1 MATSSQARLVALLHA
16 VIVTLTLAI
25 LFASQSE
32 PEPFRASQTPIAF
45 FRALL
50 R

>member
-32 PEPFRASQTPIAF
+32 PEPYSTSQAPISF
-45 FRALL
+45 FRVLL